1 MYSKVNYT
9 IVGIFVL
16 LFGIGVFWFAF
27 WLAKYGLQED
37 YYTYKIEMKESIA
50 GLSEDA
56 SVKLHGVNVGH
67 VSQIRINP
75 KNVDTIDIF
84 VEIAQDIPIKE
95 DMFASTQMLGVTGLL
110 SIEIHGG
117 SNEAKTLHPTKTYI
131 PVIKSKP
138 SLMSKLTANLGGM
151 SEKLDLLL
159 SQSQKL
165 FSDRNIETFGNILT
179 HVENVSKKGEVVEEK
194 AILALEEANMT
205 LQTFRITMH
214 NIDREFKVAVKDFK
228 QMQKDF
234 SGIKKVS
241 IPTINKLMQTS
252 KDFRRVTL
260 KVEKSL
266 DRGDYNFKKMLE
278 PTLTDIQ
285 ILTKELSA
293 VSRELGENPSGLLF
307 KSRKPRRG
315 PGE

>member
-56 SVKLHGVNVGH
+56 NVKLHGVNVGH

-75 KNVDTIDIF
+75 KNVNVIDIY
-84 VEIAQDIPIKE
+84 VEIAQNIPIKE

-117 SNEAKTLHPTKTYI
+117 SNESKTLKPTKTYI
-131 PVIKSKP
+131 PIIKSKP
-138 SLMSKLTANLGGM
+138 SLISKLTASLGGM
-151 SEKLDLLL
+151 SEKLDSLL

-165 FSDRNIETFGNILT
+165 FSDHNIETFGNILT
-179 HVENVSKKGEVVEEK
+179 HVENVSQKGEKVEDR
-194 AILALEEANMT
+194 AIIALDEANIT
-205 LQTFRITMH
+205 LQAFRTSMH
-214 NIDREFKVAVKDFK
+214 NIDKEFKAAVRDF
-228 QMQKDF
+228 QHMQRDF
-234 SGIKKVS
+234 ASIKKVS

-252 KDFRRVTL
+252 KNFNRVTL

-266 DRGDYNFKKMLE
+266 DRGDYNLKKILE
-278 PTLTDIQ
+278 PVLVDVQ
-285 ILTKELSA
+285 ILSKQLGTMTRQLS
-293 VSRELGENPSGLLF
+293 ENPSELLF

>member
-56 SVKLHGVNVGH
+56 NVKLHGVNVGH

-75 KNVDTIDIF
+75 KNVNVIDIY
-84 VEIAQDIPIKE
+84 VEIAQNIPIKE

-117 SNEAKTLHPTKTYI
+117 SNESKTLKPTKTYI
-131 PVIKSKP
+131 PIIKSKP
-138 SLMSKLTANLGGM
+138 SLISKLTANLGGM
-151 SEKLDLLL
+151 SEKLDSLL

-165 FSDRNIETFGNILT
+165 FSDYNIETFGNILT
-179 HVENVSKKGEVVEEK
+179 HVENVSQKGEKVEDR
-194 AILALEEANMT
+194 AIIALDEANIT
-205 LQTFRITMH
+205 LQAFRTSMH
-214 NIDREFKVAVKDFK
+214 SIDEEFKAAVRDFK
-228 QMQKDF
+228 QMQRDF
-234 SGIKKVS
+234 ASIKKVS

-252 KDFRRVTL
+252 KNFNRVTL

-266 DRGDYNFKKMLE
+266 DRGDYNLKNILE
-278 PTLTDIQ
+278 PVLVDVQ
-285 ILTKELSA
+285 ILSKQ
-293 VSRELGENPSGLLF
+293 LGAMTRQLEQNPSALLF

>member
-16 LFGIGVFWFAF
+16 LFGIGLFWFAF

-37 YYTYKIEMKESIA
+37 YSTYKIEMKESIA

-75 KNVDTIDIF
+75 KDVQVIDIY
-84 VEIAQDIPIKE
+84 VKIRQEIPIKE
-95 DMFASTQMLGVTGLL
+95 DMFASTKMLGVTGLL
-110 SIEIHGG
+110 SIEIDGG
-117 SNEAKTLHPTKTYI
+117 SNTSKTLHPTKEYI
-131 PVIKSKP
+131 PMIKSKP
-138 SLMSKLTANLGGM
+138 SLISKVTANLGGM
-151 SEKLDLLL
+151 SVKLDHLL

-165 FSDRNIETFGNILT
+165 FSDHNIETFGNILT

-194 AILALEEANMT
+194 AIVALDEANNT
-205 LQTFRITMH
+205 LQAFRTSMH
-214 NIDREFKVAVKDFK
+214 NVDKEFKAAVTDFK
-228 QMQKDF
+228 QMQRDF
-234 SGIKKVS
+234 ASIKKVS
-241 IPTINKLMQTS
+241 VPTINKLMQTS

-266 DRGDYNFKKMLE
+266 DRGDYNLKKILS
-278 PTLTDIQ
+278 PVLIDVQ
-285 ILTKELSA
+285 ILSKQLGDM
-293 VSRELGENPSGLLF
+293 SRQLEQNPSGLLF
-307 KSRKPRRG
+307 KSRKSRRG